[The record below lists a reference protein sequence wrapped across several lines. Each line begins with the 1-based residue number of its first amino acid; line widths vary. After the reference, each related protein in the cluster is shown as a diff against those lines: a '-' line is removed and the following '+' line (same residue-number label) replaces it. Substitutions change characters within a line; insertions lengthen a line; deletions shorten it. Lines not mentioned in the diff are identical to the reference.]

1 MNKLGKK
8 SWIIII
14 STLLI
19 AGTVVG
25 ITIYKTKQAADE
37 NGADILNL
45 NQTQPYA
52 TNPTFTT
59 ESSETT
65 PSENNNNGSTLDSD
79 TLDTL
84 HNTIVDWDDD
94 WADED
99 PNVVNPSDYDRG
111 ADEEDQ
117 TLYFNIREDANIG
130 SALIDYDSISIN
142 GEFIDLPIS
151 YDEVVNK
158 FGELSPYSVNSDVWG
173 PDDIVTRFTTMCIYY
188 DDTVNGVG
196 SIIFTF
202 DTGDTDSKPL
212 RECTCKSIIISSRNY
227 DESAHNMTIAIP
239 GNVQWGNTYDDV
251 VLNFNAAPNRH
262 DASDGTFYATF
273 EVEGGIAY
281 TFRGEQHQLTSITI
295 DIS

>member
-19 AGTVVG
+19 TGTVVG
-25 ITIYKTKQAADE
+25 ITIYKTKQAAEE
-37 NGADILNL
+37 NGANIFNP
-45 NQTQPYA
+45 NQSQPYA

-65 PSENNNNGSTLDSD
+65 SSENNGGSTLDSD

-84 HNTIVDWDDD
+84 YNTIVDWDDS

-111 ADEEDQ
+111 VEEDL
-117 TLYFNIREDANIG
+117 TLYFNIREDANSG
-130 SALIDYDSISIN
+130 SALIDYDSISIDDK
-142 GEFIDLPIS
+142 FIDLPIS
-151 YDEVVNK
+151 YDEVVSK
-158 FGELSPYSVNSDVWG
+158 FGELTPYNVNSDVWG
-173 PDDIVTRFTTMCIYY
+173 PDDIVTNFATMCTTY
-188 DDTVNGVG
+188 DNISTGTG

-202 DTGDTDSKPL
+202 DTGDADSKPL

-227 DESAHNMTIAIP
+227 EENANNMAIAVP
-239 GNVQWGNTYDDV
+239 GNVQWGNTYDEV
-251 VLNFNAAPNRH
+251 LLNFNAAPNRH
-262 DASDGTFYATF
+262 DATDDTFYATF
-273 EVEGGIAY
+273 EVEGGITY
-281 TFRGEQHQLTSITI
+281 TFSGEQHKLTSITI
-295 DIS
+295 NID